1 MRGIPQIINN
11 KQHTTMQEE
20 KKYQLTDET
29 RNYYGKTLYRIQA
42 IKDFGDVKAG
52 DKGGWVA
59 SERNLSQQG
68 NCWIYDDSI
77 AFGNPHVSGNT
88 KILNDSKVCEFACVA
103 GNAVID
109 RHSTI
114 SGEAFIKDA
123 KVSNM
128 VISNYTQILDDV
140 EIKSQ
145 RYFYTFNLWLPY
157 DEFVTYLPYHDKFS
171 YCGKS
176 YTKEEL
182 VKHAD
187 FAEENDFILGLLNK
201 IIDLCNY
208 YKEAYL

>member
-1 MRGIPQIINN
+1 
-11 KQHTTMQEE
+11 MQEE

-52 DKGGWVA
+52 DKGGWVE

-77 AFGNPHVSGNT
+77 AFGHPHVRENA
-88 KILNDSKVCEFACVA
+88 KIMNSSKVCDFACIG

-109 RHSTI
+109 RKSLI
-114 SGEAFIKDA
+114 GGEVFIKDA
-123 KVSNM
+123 KVINLE
-128 VISNYTQILDDV
+128 ILKCTQIIGDF
-140 EIKSQ
+140 EIKSP
-145 RYFYTFNLWLPY
+145 RDFYDFNLWFPY
-157 DEFVTYLPYHDKFS
+157 GEDITYIPNHNKFF
-171 YCGKS
+171 YCGQT

-182 VKHAD
+182 AKHER
-187 FAEENDFILGLLNK
+187 FAGKNTIILGLLNK